1 MRLEKG
7 FRLTFMQTVL
17 YHYAILFAK
26 CLYLS
31 AVSNEANYS
40 ACERG
45 GGGHQKKGFGV
56 IVFSP
61 ER

>member
-7 FRLTFMQTVL
+7 VRWTFMQTVL
-17 YHYAILFAK
+17 YDNAILFAK
-26 CLYLS
+26 CLSLP

-45 GGGHQKKGFGV
+45 GGGHQRKGFGV
-56 IVFSP
+56 IVFRP